1 MAKLNKDPFGG
12 VSGQSENAAPSPFKI
27 DKNQAL
33 KEIQVSLDIWDQKNL
48 VKKSFLQTL
57 REGGKKNRNDIKASH
72 WNFSKKSKDYVNVHL
87 VWSKKIIRTLTNVPF
102 KQVRVALNGLKAFY
116 KQISSIKPDFSNPD
130 VLLCYNET
138 AKNYQLPEKEIKFKD
153 DIEIETLDPFAGV
166 KGEDLEI
173 VFNCIAKDKKIALD
187 ELDFSIEFFD
197 QLDEVKPKKKLKN
210 SRRKPKNFSFSYKT
224 SDEYFDIYLYWGGKL
239 IKSIKKVS
247 KQRAR
252 VAIVSLRSFIKAI
265 HSQKPDLNDPTLRE
279 MYEVSKERHKPK
291 LSSTKTDKKI
301 LSIEEGGL
309 SYWSHKTHRWIQ
321 GKFDKKKGIFIPP
334 KESL

>member
-1 MAKLNKDPFGG
+1 MAKRNKDPFGG
-12 VSGQSENAAPSPFKI
+12 VAGQSEDVAPSPFKI

-33 KEIQVSLDIWDQKNL
+33 KEIQISLDIWDQKNL
-48 VKKSFLQTL
+48 VKKSFLQSL
-57 REGGKKNRNDIKASH
+57 REGRKSNQNEIKASH
-72 WNFSKKSKDYVNVHL
+72 WHFSKKSKDYVNVHL
-87 VWSKKIIRTLTNVPF
+87 VWSKKVIRTLANVPF

-116 KQISSIKPDFSNPD
+116 NQISSIKPDFSNPD

-138 AKNYQLPEKEIKFKD
+138 AKSYHLPEKNITFKN

-173 VFNCIAKDKKIALD
+173 VFNSIAKDKKIALD

-197 QLDEVKPKKKLKN
+197 QLDEIKTNKNIKN

-252 VAIVSLRSFIKAI
+252 VAIVSLKGFIKAI
-265 HSQKPDLNDPTLRE
+265 HSQQPDLNDPIVRE
-279 MYEVSKERHKPK
+279 MYQVSKEKYKPK
-291 LSSTKTDKKI
+291 LSSKQKDKKI
-301 LSIEEGGL
+301 LSIEEGGC
-309 SYWSHKTHRWIQ
+309 SYWSNKTHRWVR

-334 KESL
+334 KENL

>member
-1 MAKLNKDPFGG
+1 MAKRNKDPFGG
-12 VSGQSENAAPSPFKI
+12 VSGQSEDAAPSPFKI

-33 KEIQVSLDIWDQKNL
+33 KEIQVSLDIWDQKNF
-48 VKKSFLQTL
+48 VKKSFLQSL
-57 REGGKKNRNDIKASH
+57 REGRKNNQNEIKASH
-72 WNFSKKSKDYVNVHL
+72 WNFSKKSKDYVDIHL
-87 VWSKKIIRTLTNVPF
+87 IWSKKVIRTLTNVPF

-116 KQISSIKPDFSNPD
+116 NQISSIKPDFSNPD

-138 AKNYQLPEKEIKFKD
+138 AKNYHLPEKDIRFKN

-197 QLDEVKPKKKLKN
+197 QLDEVKHKKNLKN

-252 VAIVSLRSFIKAI
+252 VAIVSLRGFIKAI
-265 HSQKPDLNDPTLRE
+265 HSQKPDLNDSTVRE
-279 MYEVSKERHKPK
+279 MYEVSKEKHKPK
-291 LSSTKTDKKI
+291 LSSTQKDKKI

-334 KESL
+334 KENL

>member
-1 MAKLNKDPFGG
+1 MAKRNKDPFGG
-12 VSGQSENAAPSPFKI
+12 VSGQSEDAAPSPFKI

-33 KEIQVSLDIWDQKNL
+33 KEIQVSLDIWDQKNF
-48 VKKSFLQTL
+48 VKKSFLQSL
-57 REGGKKNRNDIKASH
+57 REGRKNNQNEIKASH
-72 WNFSKKSKDYVNVHL
+72 WSFSKKSKDYVDIHL
-87 VWSKKIIRTLTNVPF
+87 IWSKKVIRTLTNVPF

-116 KQISSIKPDFSNPD
+116 NQISSIKPDFSNPD

-138 AKNYQLPEKEIKFKD
+138 AKNYHLPEKDIRFKN

-166 KGEDLEI
+166 KGKDLEI

-197 QLDEVKPKKKLKN
+197 QLDEVKHKKNLKN

-252 VAIVSLRSFIKAI
+252 VAIVSLRGFIKAI
-265 HSQKPDLNDPTLRE
+265 HSQKPDLNDSTVRE
-279 MYEVSKERHKPK
+279 MYEVSKEKHKPK
-291 LSSTKTDKKI
+291 LSSTQKDKKI

-334 KESL
+334 KENL

>member
-1 MAKLNKDPFGG
+1 MAKQDKDPFGG
-12 VSGQSENAAPSPFKI
+12 VSGQSEDAAPSPFKI

-33 KEIQVSLDIWDQKNL
+33 KEIQVSLDIWDQKNF
-48 VKKSFLQTL
+48 VKKSFLQSL
-57 REGGKKNRNDIKASH
+57 REGRKNNQNEIKASH
-72 WNFSKKSKDYVNVHL
+72 WNFSKKSKDYVDIHL
-87 VWSKKIIRTLTNVPF
+87 IWSKKVIRTLTNVPF

-116 KQISSIKPDFSNPD
+116 NQISSIKPDFSNPD

-138 AKNYQLPEKEIKFKD
+138 AKNYHLPEKDIRFKN

-197 QLDEVKPKKKLKN
+197 QLDEVKHKKNLKN

-252 VAIVSLRSFIKAI
+252 VAIVSLRGFIKAI
-265 HSQKPDLNDPTLRE
+265 HSQKPDLNDSTVRE
-279 MYEVSKERHKPK
+279 MYEVSKEKHKPK
-291 LSSTKTDKKI
+291 LSSTQKDKKI

-334 KESL
+334 KENL

>member
-1 MAKLNKDPFGG
+1 MSKRNKDPFGG
-12 VSGQSENAAPSPFKI
+12 VAGQSEDVAPSPFKI

-33 KEIQVSLDIWDQKNL
+33 KEIQISLDIWDQKNL
-48 VKKSFLQTL
+48 VKKSFLQSL
-57 REGGKKNRNDIKASH
+57 REGRKNNQNEIKASH
-72 WNFSKKSKDYVNVHL
+72 WNFSKKSKDYVNIHL
-87 VWSKKIIRTLTNVPF
+87 VWSKKVIRTLANVPF

-116 KQISSIKPDFSNPD
+116 NQISSIKPDFSNPD

-138 AKNYQLPEKEIKFKD
+138 AKSYHLPEKNITFKN

-173 VFNCIAKDKKIALD
+173 VFNSIAKDKKIALD

-197 QLDEVKPKKKLKN
+197 QLDEIKTNKNIKN

-252 VAIVSLRSFIKAI
+252 VAIVSLKGFIKAI
-265 HSQKPDLNDPTLRE
+265 HSQQPDLNDPIVRE
-279 MYEVSKERHKPK
+279 MYQVSKEKYKPK
-291 LSSTKTDKKI
+291 LSSKQKDKKI
-301 LSIEEGGL
+301 LSIEEGGY
-309 SYWSHKTHRWIQ
+309 SYWSNKTHRWVR

-334 KESL
+334 KENL

>member
-1 MAKLNKDPFGG
+1 MAKRNKDPFGG
-12 VSGQSENAAPSPFKI
+12 VAGQSEDVAPSPFKI

-33 KEIQVSLDIWDQKNL
+33 KEIQISLDIWDQKNL
-48 VKKSFLQTL
+48 VKKSFLQSL
-57 REGGKKNRNDIKASH
+57 REGRKNNQNEIKASH

-87 VWSKKIIRTLTNVPF
+87 VWSKKVIRTLANVPF

-116 KQISSIKPDFSNPD
+116 NQISSIKPDFSNPD

-138 AKNYQLPEKEIKFKD
+138 AKSYHLPEKNITFKN

-173 VFNCIAKDKKIALD
+173 VFNSIAKDKKIALD

-197 QLDEVKPKKKLKN
+197 QLDEIKTNKNIKN

-252 VAIVSLRSFIKAI
+252 VAIVSLKGFIKAI
-265 HSQKPDLNDPTLRE
+265 HSQQPDLNDPIVRE
-279 MYEVSKERHKPK
+279 MYQVSKEKYKPK
-291 LSSTKTDKKI
+291 LSSKQKDKKI
-301 LSIEEGGL
+301 LSIEEGGY
-309 SYWSHKTHRWIQ
+309 SYWSNKTHRWVR

-334 KESL
+334 KENL

>member
-1 MAKLNKDPFGG
+1 MAKRNKDPFGG
-12 VSGQSENAAPSPFKI
+12 VSGQSEDAAPSPFKI

-33 KEIQVSLDIWDQKNL
+33 KEIQVSLDIWDQKNF
-48 VKKSFLQTL
+48 VKKSFLQSL
-57 REGGKKNRNDIKASH
+57 REGRKNNQNEIKASH
-72 WNFSKKSKDYVNVHL
+72 WNFSKKSRDYVDIHL
-87 VWSKKIIRTLTNVPF
+87 IWSKKVIRTLTNVPF

-116 KQISSIKPDFSNPD
+116 NQISSIKPDFSNPD

-138 AKNYQLPEKEIKFKD
+138 AKNYHLPEKDIRFKN

-197 QLDEVKPKKKLKN
+197 QLDEVKHKKNLKN

-252 VAIVSLRSFIKAI
+252 VAIVSLRGFIKAI
-265 HSQKPDLNDPTLRE
+265 HSQKPDLNDSTVRE
-279 MYEVSKERHKPK
+279 MYEVSKEKHKPK
-291 LSSTKTDKKI
+291 LSSTQKDKKI

-334 KESL
+334 KENL

>member
-1 MAKLNKDPFGG
+1 MAKRNKDPFGG
-12 VSGQSENAAPSPFKI
+12 VAGQSEDVAPSPFKI

-33 KEIQVSLDIWDQKNL
+33 KEIQVSLDIWDQKNH
-48 VKKSFLQTL
+48 VKKSFLQSL
-57 REGGKKNRNDIKASH
+57 REGRKNNQNDIKALH
-72 WNFSKKSKDYVNVHL
+72 WNFSKKSKEYVNVHL
-87 VWSKKIIRTLTNVPF
+87 VWSKKVIRTLANVPF

-116 KQISSIKPDFSNPD
+116 NQISSIKPDFSNPD

-138 AKNYQLPEKEIKFKD
+138 AKNYHLPEKNITFKN

-197 QLDEVKPKKKLKN
+197 QLDELKPNKNIKN
-210 SRRKPKNFSFSYKT
+210 SRRKPKNLSFSYKT

-252 VAIVSLRSFIKAI
+252 VAIVSLKGFIKAI
-265 HSQKPDLNDPTLRE
+265 HSQQPDLNDPIVRE
-279 MYEVSKERHKPK
+279 MYQVSKEKYKPK
-291 LSSTKTDKKI
+291 LSSKQKDKKI
-301 LSIEEGGL
+301 LSIEEGGY
-309 SYWSHKTHRWIQ
+309 SYWSNKTHRWVQ

-334 KESL
+334 KENL

>member
-1 MAKLNKDPFGG
+1 MANRNKDPFGG
-12 VSGQSENAAPSPFKI
+12 VSGQSEDAAPSPFKI

-33 KEIQVSLDIWDQKNL
+33 KEIQVSLDIWDQKNF
-48 VKKSFLQTL
+48 VKKSFLQSL
-57 REGGKKNRNDIKASH
+57 REGRKNNQNEIKASH
-72 WNFSKKSKDYVNVHL
+72 WNFSKKSKDYVDIHL
-87 VWSKKIIRTLTNVPF
+87 IWSKKVIRTLTNVPF

-116 KQISSIKPDFSNPD
+116 NQISSIKPDFSNPD

-138 AKNYQLPEKEIKFKD
+138 AKNYHLPEKDIRFKN

-166 KGEDLEI
+166 KGKDLEI

-197 QLDEVKPKKKLKN
+197 QLDEVKHKKNLKN

-252 VAIVSLRSFIKAI
+252 VAIVSLRGFIKAI
-265 HSQKPDLNDPTLRE
+265 HSQKPDLNDSTVRE
-279 MYEVSKERHKPK
+279 MYEVSKEKHKPK
-291 LSSTKTDKKI
+291 LSSTQKDKKI

-334 KESL
+334 KENL